1 MIQLNKQGKSQVNLY
16 TEHYNK
22 VADLKRNFEKILE
35 KLNAVE
41 KFEDKLELALFAA
54 KYFVYNNTGYFTS
67 SVLEKFFVDYA
78 NTIKV
83 DISGINYKPNS
94 FLHVLT
100 EGYKTGGH
108 TRVVERWLENAPPP
122 KSQLHSVVLTRA
134 NSIKLSLLEKCV
146 KDKNGEYICL
156 NNNLSLKEKA
166 LELRKLAMQYEYII
180 LHTHMEDPIAII
192 AFGSEDF
199 TRPVLLYNH
208 ASHMPWIG
216 KSIADLVLDIEHD
229 DEVTRIKRGIQNT
242 YFVGVPSKE
251 IAISVPDKIKIRK
264 ELNLPHDKKII
275 VTSGPE
281 AKYRTICGHN
291 FIDYIKEI
299 IDENTYCYVIG
310 IEPENIEWK
319 KAKADTNNH
328 IIPLGFIDFSKGFLN
343 YLKAAD
349 LYLDS
354 YPLCGGTATID
365 AISCGTPAL
374 SLKSV
379 YPQFDYFTRTTA
391 YCKTKDE
398 FINKAKKVLNNN
410 EYAKNLYE
418 ELKNSLLEYQ
428 SIEAWNKRIENL
440 FSKAPKTHNV
450 KDLSKVT
457 DNSKICDLSVL
468 CNVLI
473 NSNFLKKK
481 KIKPISDKKLNMLA
495 KYGKL
500 YKKQGVPYIFQTLF
514 YKKADKEIKLF
525 TLFNIIKL
533 VPRKYS

>member
-1 MIQLNKQGKSQVNLY
+1 MAGK
-16 TEHYNK
+16 
-22 VADLKRNFEKILE
+22 R
-35 KLNAVE
+35 
-41 KFEDKLELALFAA
+41 
-54 KYFVYNNTGYFTS
+54 
-67 SVLEKFFVDYA
+67 
-78 NTIKV
+78 
-83 DISGINYKPNS
+83 
-94 FLHVLT
+94 
-100 EGYKTGGH
+100 
-108 TRVVERWLENAPPP
+108 PPP
-122 KSQLHSVVLTRA
+122 KSQIHSVVLTKA
-134 NSIKLSLLEKCV
+134 NSSELSLLKKNL
-146 KDKNGEYICL
+146 KDNNGEYICL
-156 NNNLSLKEKA
+156 DNNLSLKEKA

-264 ELNLPHDKKII
+264 ELNLPLDKKII

-299 IDENTYCYVIG
+299 VEENTYCYVIG

-319 KAKADTNNH
+319 KAKEETNNH

-398 FINKAKKVLNNN
+398 FINKAKMILIDK

-418 ELKNSLLEYQ
+418 ELKNSLFNYQ
-428 SIEAWNKRIENL
+428 STEAWNKRMENL
-440 FSKAPKTHNV
+440 FSQAPKTHKV
-450 KDLSKVT
+450 KDLSNEK
-457 DNSKICDLSVL
+457 DNSEICDLSVL

-473 NSNFLKKK
+473 NNKFLKKK
-481 KIKPISDKKLNMLA
+481 KIKSISSKKLNEIA
-495 KYGKL
+495 KYGRL
-500 YKKQGVPYIFQTLF
+500 CKKQGIEHVFETLF
-514 YKKADKEIKLF
+514 YKKSDRDIKLYKI
-525 TLFNIIKL
+525 FNIITL
-533 VPRKYS
+533 VPRKDS